1 MMEKE
6 SSNLKILEKVEE
18 WAIENLLD
26 EHTLSIFLIGSW
38 AEGIQT
44 EISDIDIVVVKD
56 HLSPF
61 IQNKKILV
69 HDKPLDIWFH
79 DKEYMLKTINKQIE
93 SLSDIYQ
100 ISLYVSFFGK
110 CIVWYD
116 KDNFIQNNLSICD
129 KWQWNPEH
137 RLYIQMMGKPPE
149 ALWTKQAYEENL
161 VLLSRYEYRFDNGLP
176 ISHRLK
182 EYPELHPV
190 VEESQV
196 MELFKATMFL
206 YQEQRIEKEWTE
218 VIDAKKAIQEKNWS
232 VAFVSLKDV
241 LYFLLRRYTSPP
253 SMELRDPSFWS
264 FAEGKIIPA
273 EFIKA
278 LEIAYL

>member
-1 MMEKE
+1 MEKD
-6 SSNLKILEKVEE
+6 SNNLEILEKIKK
-18 WAIENLLD
+18 WALENLLD
-26 EHTLSIFLIGSW
+26 DHALCIFLIGSW
-38 AEGIQT
+38 AEGIQS
-44 EISDIDIVVVKD
+44 EKSDIDIVVVKES
-56 HLSPF
+56 LSPF

-69 HDKPLDIWFH
+69 LEQHLDIWFH

-93 SLSDIYQ
+93 CLSDIYQ

-110 CIVWYD
+110 CDVWYE
-116 KDNFIQNNLSICD
+116 KDDFIQKNISICD

-137 RLYIQMMGKPPE
+137 RIYIKMMGKPPE
-149 ALWTKQAYEENL
+149 ALWLKKAYDENL
-161 VLLSRYEYRFDNGLP
+161 EILSRYEYRFDNGLP

-182 EYPELHPV
+182 EYPELHPI
-190 VEESQV
+190 VEESKV
-196 MELFKATMFL
+196 MELYKATMFL

-264 FAEGKIIPA
+264 FTEGKIIPA

-278 LEIAYL
+278 LQIAYQ